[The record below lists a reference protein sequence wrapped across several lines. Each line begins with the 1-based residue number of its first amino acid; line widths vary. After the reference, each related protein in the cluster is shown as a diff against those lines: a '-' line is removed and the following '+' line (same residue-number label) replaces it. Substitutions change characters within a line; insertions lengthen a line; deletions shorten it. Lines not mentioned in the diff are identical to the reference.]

1 MTWWRYLT
9 GFAVMELRGVAPERL
24 LTALASRSIGFWDAD
39 KTDEYTLRFTVPL
52 HEAEFVGQ
60 LAESRGLECEA
71 LVRKGIPRLWRSVK
85 KRKTLLIALA
95 LCAALLAVSRLF
107 IWSIEVQPCEG
118 VTESEIRA
126 ALSECGVDVG
136 RQWTNLSQD
145 LLRNELLRRVPE
157 LRWATVNVR
166 GSCAEVIL
174 RPKREKPE
182 PVNET
187 ETADITASQ
196 SGYVTEVLPMRGT
209 ARVSAGDTVLAGET
223 LIEGLATGRFETH
236 GAVRAIGEVRARCW
250 TEISAC
256 APETLAVKR
265 ESGRTK
271 SRWALIFG
279 KRRINLFK
287 GCSICPVGCAKIAT
301 EAAIAPAGVS
311 LPIRLVREIYTEYET
326 TRQSAPELREELEA
340 ELAAVLTR
348 QVGEDGEVTA
358 LRYTQSRANGML
370 YVTAYAE
377 CEQSIAETVPH
388 SMQP

>member
-24 LTALASRSIGFWDAD
+24 LTALALRSIGFWDAD
-39 KTDEYTLRFTVPL
+39 KTDEYALRFAVPL
-52 HEAEFVGQ
+52 HEAEFVEK
-60 LAESRGLECEA
+60 LAESQGLECET
-71 LVRKGIPRLWRSVK
+71 LSRRGLPRLWRRVK
-85 KRKTLLIALA
+85 KRRALLIVLA

-136 RQWTNLSQD
+136 CRWTGLSQD
-145 LLRNELLRRVPE
+145 LLRNALLRRVPE

-196 SGYVTEVLPMRGT
+196 SGYVTELLPMRGT
-209 ARVSAGDTVLAGET
+209 ARAAAGDTVLKGET
-223 LIEGLATGRFETH
+223 LIEGLATGRYETH
-236 GAVRAIGEVRARCW
+236 GAVRAIGQVRARCW

-256 APETLAVKR
+256 APETLDMKQPT
-265 ESGRTK
+265 GRTK

-287 GCSICPVGCAKIAT
+287 GCSICPAGCAKIAK

-311 LPIRLVREIYTEYET
+311 LPIRLVREICTEYET
-326 TRQSAPELREELEA
+326 AQQSAPELREALEA
-340 ELAAVLTR
+340 ELSAVLTR

-358 LRYTQSRANGML
+358 LRFTQSRANGML
-370 YVTAYAE
+370 YVTAHAE

-388 SMQP
+388 IMQP